1 MDFRQLQYFL
11 SLYEEGSMTKAASRL
26 NVVQPAISMQVA
38 KLEEEVDRKLFTRS
52 TRGMTPTP
60 AGRQMYQ
67 LFRPIMADFARA
79 RALIHQTDGELS
91 GHLAIGVIASV
102 AQGVMANVIA
112 DYTAHHPRVTLSV
125 SEGYTPV
132 LCQAVTEGELEAAII
147 NQPRRRLSLSTH
159 PVLSEDFV
167 LATGPLH
174 KQIGE
179 SISLRQVTKLKLV
192 LPTRYHGQRDILD
205 SFALAEGLEL
215 NPAIEIDSMNA
226 ILQLVETTAIATILP
241 RIVVRGPAAAG
252 KLKVHKIVDPSLTR
266 QVVCV
271 THPRRPPSPAAAAL
285 IASLVKH
292 ANNDR
297 HLAERAAT

>member
-11 SLYEEGSMTKAASRL
+11 TLYEEGSMTKAASRL

-38 KLEEEVDRKLFTRS
+38 KLEDEVDQKLFTRS

-67 LFRPIMADFARA
+67 LFRPIMADFSRA

-112 DYTAHHPRVTLSV
+112 DYSTHHPRVTLSV
-125 SEGYTPV
+125 SDGYTPA
-132 LCQAVTEGELEAAII
+132 LCQAVTEGELDAAII
-147 NQPRRRLSLSTH
+147 NQPRRRLSLDIH

-174 KQIGE
+174 KRIGE
-179 SISLRQVTKLKLV
+179 SISLRQVAKLKLV

-215 NPAIEIDSMNA
+215 NPAIEIDSINA

-241 RIVVRGPAAAG
+241 RIVARGPAATG
-252 KLKVHKIVDPSLTR
+252 RLKVHKIVDPSLTR

-271 THPRRPPSPAAAAL
+271 THPRRPPSPAASAL
-285 IASLVKH
+285 IAFLVKH
-292 ANNDR
+292 TMNNR
-297 HLAERAAT
+297 HPAERATT

>member
-11 SLYEEGSMTKAASRL
+11 TLYEEGSMTKAASRL

-38 KLEEEVDRKLFTRS
+38 KLEDEVDRKLFTRS

-91 GHLAIGVIASV
+91 VHLAIGVIASV

-112 DYTAHHPRVTLSV
+112 DYSTHHPRVTLSV
-125 SEGYTPV
+125 SDGYTPT
-132 LCQAVTEGELEAAII
+132 LCQAVTKGELDAAII
-147 NQPRRRLSLSTH
+147 NQPRRRLSLDIH

-174 KQIGE
+174 KRIGE
-179 SISLRQVTKLKLV
+179 SISLRQVAKLKLV

-226 ILQLVETTAIATILP
+226 ILQLVETTDVATILP
-241 RIVVRGPAAAG
+241 RIVARGPTSTG
-252 KLKVHKIVDPSLTR
+252 RLKVHKIVDPSLTR

-271 THPRRPPSPAAAAL
+271 THPRRPPSPAASAL
-285 IASLVKH
+285 IALLVKH
-292 ANNDR
+292 AMNDR
-297 HLAERAAT
+297 HPAERATT

>member
-38 KLEEEVDRKLFTRS
+38 KLEDELDRKLFTRS
-52 TRGMTPTP
+52 THGMTPTP

-79 RALIHQTDGELS
+79 RALIQQTDGELS

-112 DYTAHHPRVTLSV
+112 DYTAQHSRVTLSV

-147 NQPRRRLSLSTH
+147 NQPRRRLSLNTH

-174 KQIGE
+174 KRLGE
-179 SISLRQVTKLKLV
+179 SIALRQVTKLRLV

-226 ILQLVETTAIATILP
+226 ILQLVETTDIATILP
-241 RIVVRGPAAAG
+241 RIVVRGPAATG

-285 IASLVKH
+285 IELLVKH
-292 ANNDR
+292 ANNGQR
-297 HLAERAAT
+297 LAERSTA